1 MKIQKVVFDTNIW
14 VSYIIKARLTDLTR
28 LILDNDLTIYRS
40 EKLTQELTEV
50 ISRKKFSGYLSLPI
64 IHYISFYKS
73 LTKNIKPKIVYGNSP
88 DPNDN
93 FLFEL
98 AIAAKATHIVTG
110 DKILSALGTV

>member
-64 IHYISFYKS
+64 INYISFYKS